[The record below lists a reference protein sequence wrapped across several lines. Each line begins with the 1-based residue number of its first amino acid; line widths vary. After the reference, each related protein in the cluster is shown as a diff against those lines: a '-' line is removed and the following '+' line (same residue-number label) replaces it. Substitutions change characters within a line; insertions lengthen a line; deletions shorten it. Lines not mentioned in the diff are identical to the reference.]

1 MAESAP
7 AHGADPAADQRPDA
21 VPPGQPEEP
30 GQPQDLIW
38 PPERSWPE
46 ERSWPQKPGWPQE
59 QVAGPRAGGRDAAP
73 AGRGNAVPAGSA
85 TERCWLCG
93 ARLATYMLMADGGSA
108 CPDVRWYCRDT
119 RACTSRWTV
128 QRLRRLE
135 SGEPASAP

>member
-7 AHGADPAADQRPDA
+7 SHGAGQVADQRPDA
-21 VPPGQPEEP
+21 VPPGQPQE
-30 GQPQDLIW
+30 Q
-38 PPERSWPE
+38 
-46 ERSWPQKPGWPQE
+46 GWPQE
-59 QVAGPRAGGRDAAP
+59 QVAGPRAGGRDTAP
-73 AGRGNAVPAGSA
+73 AGRGKAVPAGSA

-108 CPDVRWYCRDT
+108 CADVRWYCRDA

-128 QRLRRLE
+128 QRIRRLE